1 VSPRCKHFFADLPRW
16 LAYAPLIA
24 GIILLTI
31 AMYRNRG
38 NFAKVSMAEFY
49 DWSWEL
55 RAGGNPWLENHDPAF
70 KTIPGVPHRGHCNYP
85 PAFLIAFEPLTLI
98 NVRTA
103 YWIWQAILIASM
115 IAAVAMIVYE
125 LGPPPGAA
133 PYALALGATLL
144 YPETYGSLYESQLT
158 FLLLAMLAAAFVLD
172 RRRWSAAAGLML
184 AVATLFKLFPGLA
197 AGYFLVHR
205 RWTTL
210 AWAAA
215 FGLSGLLLTSRG
227 NQHAFLNF
235 GILHSQWLE
244 DDGWLRNDRSLSIYS
259 NLRALLDWL
268 SGGPLTGRLVQLWMG
283 LTAIGDA
290 IVIAITLFVTAR
302 AARSPQADV
311 ASLGLWLCAAII
323 VSPISWGHYLPLIMP
338 LLLGSI
344 ACVIRREKLPYAAIL
359 LVGLGLSGIY
369 LAYFAGALRE
379 HHAFFLA
386 TLMIFAGCVR
396 TLDPGGTSRT
406 DSGSHE
412 RSCKQPS
419 AR

>member
-1 VSPRCKHFFADLPRW
+1 VSPRRKTFFALPRW

-55 RAGGNPWLENHDPAF
+55 RAGGNPWLSNHDPAF
-70 KTIPGVPHRGHCNYP
+70 HAVTGVPHRGHCNYP

-103 YWIWQAILIASM
+103 YWIWQAVLIASM
-115 IAAVAMIVYE
+115 ITAVAIIVYE
-125 LGPPPGAA
+125 LGPPPGAG
-133 PYALALGATLL
+133 PYTLAIGATLL

-158 FLLLAMLAAAFVLD
+158 FLLLAMLVAAFVLD
-172 RRRWSAAAGLML
+172 RRRWNAAAGLMF

-227 NQHAFLNF
+227 NQHTFLNS
-235 GILHSQWLE
+235 GILRSQWLA
-244 DDGWLRNDRSLSIYS
+244 DDGWLRNDRSLAIYS

-268 SGGPLTGRLVQLWMG
+268 NGGPLTGRLVQLWIG
-283 LTAIGDA
+283 LTAIADA
-290 IVIAITLFVTAR
+290 IVVAITLFVTAR
-302 AARSPQADV
+302 AARSPGADV
-311 ASLGLWLCAAII
+311 ASFGLWLCAAII
-323 VSPISWGHYLPLIMP
+323 ISPISWGHYLPLIIP
-338 LLLGSI
+338 LLLGL
-344 ACVIRREKLPYAAIL
+344 ATCAIRCEKPPYVAIL
-359 LVGLGLSGIY
+359 LIGLGVLGIY
-369 LAYFAGALRE
+369 AAYFDGALRE
-379 HHAFFLA
+379 DHVFFIATFVIFTGSVLA
-386 TLMIFAGCVR
+386 LNSENV
-396 TLDPGGTSRT
+396 
-406 DSGSHE
+406 SH
-412 RSCKQPS
+412 
-419 AR
+419 